1 MTDSSHQTALHTA
14 KKVAVKD
21 VRKNTMIKIGKE
33 EVKDAVETARKKV
46 AKEVVKDIFNNIGKK
61 VVKEVAN
68 PNNIRMDTTED
79 AVDLIQKLYG
89 KMYSTLQYMSSMT
102 SKVNR
107 FDRMTNQEMHIV
119 SKLHRFLNES
129 LMEIKRDPAAGEDLM
144 SVCVVLCECCVC
156 VLFGVVCCVL
166 YGVLRDWCWVLL
178 YPTTTLFLPLPC
190 LHHLLSISIS
200 FIFCILFLIY
210 TVLYYNSSPVMII
223 QI

>member
-1 MTDSSHQTALHTA
+1 MTDSSHQTA
-14 KKVAVKD
+14 KQVAVKD

-144 SVCVVLCECCVC
+144 SVCVVCVVLC
-156 VLFGVVCCVL
+156 VLCVVLCGVLWCVVWCVVVCCVL
-166 YGVLRDWCWVLL
+166 CYVIGVGCCSIQLQLRSSHFLASTTYLL
-178 YPTTTLFLPLPC
+178 LFS
-190 LHHLLSISIS
+190 LSFSA
-200 FIFCILFLIY
+200 F
-210 TVLYYNSSPVMII
+210 
-223 QI
+223 

>member
-46 AKEVVKDIFNNIGKK
+46 VKEVVNVFNTVGKK
-61 VVKEVAN
+61 VAKEVAN

-129 LMEIKRDPAAGEDLM
+129 LMDIKRDPAAGEDLM
-144 SVCVVLCECCVC
+144 SVCVVLCVVLCVC
-156 VLFGVVCCVL
+156 IIWCCVL
-166 YGVLRDWCWVLL
+166 CIVWCV
-178 YPTTTLFLPLPC
+178 T
-190 LHHLLSISIS
+190 
-200 FIFCILFLIY
+200 
-210 TVLYYNSSPVMII
+210 
-223 QI
+223 

>member
-1 MTDSSHQTALHTA
+1 MTDSSHQTALHTV
-14 KKVAVKD
+14 KKIALKD

-46 AKEVVKDIFNNIGKK
+46 AKEVVKDTFNTIGKK

-144 SVCVVLCECCVC
+144 SVCVVLCECCVW
-156 VLFGVVCCVL
+156 GVVCVYYLVLCVV
-166 YGVLRDWCWVLL
+166 YCMVCYVIGVGCCSIQ
-178 YPTTTLFLPLPC
+178 LPLC
-190 LHHLLSISIS
+190 SSHFLASTTYFLLVSL
-200 FIFCILFLIY
+200 LFSAFY
-210 TVLYYNSSPVMII
+210 F
-223 QI
+223 